1 MAATL
6 LSLVIG
12 ALIIHLLYKW
22 LTKPSLPRGPRGR
35 PLVGNAFQVDPT
47 GLHKTLAKWAET
59 YGGVFTINLLG
70 QNIVVLNSNEAIYE
84 ALVLKEDDFS
94 GRPQS
99 FGGEKV
105 IFLVYT
111 LNTLQLIQKLRT
123 QSDQNMMTMEQYLDK
138 YVI

>member
-1 MAATL
+1 MKRWAEL
-6 LSLVIG
+6 SKMVVIWVSLVVG
-12 ALIIHLLYKW
+12 ALIIRLLYKW
-22 LTKPSLPRGPRGR
+22 MTEPSLPRGPRGL

-94 GRPQS
+94 GRPPS
-99 FGGEKV
+99 FRGEV
-105 IFLVYT
+105 RLLFST
-111 LNTLQLIQKLRT
+111 LITP
-123 QSDQNMMTMEQYLDK
+123 
-138 YVI
+138 